1 MQSLEQLLS
10 DFKQARMDHERMMRD
25 APRIIG
31 VECVK
36 IIHENFKIGGYDSGN
51 GVEKWQPRKPS
62 TNAQYDRGR
71 TKDPKTGK
79 LSKYRTGK
87 NSTFKGSVYSS
98 SKPLEMQTLN
108 MYNSITYKIAGGYI
122 FIGGNLT
129 LVPYL
134 QAQNEGLNH
143 QPVRQFMPRPNQG
156 INVKMIKV
164 VNSKLKIGTGNAMRK
179 FKL

>member
-1 MQSLEQLLS
+1 MLSLEQLLS
-10 DFKQARMDHERMMRD
+10 DFKQARVDHERMMRD

-31 VECVK
+31 VECVRV
-36 IIHENFKIGGYDSGN
+36 IHDNFRIQGYDNGN
-51 GVEKWQPRKPS
+51 GVEKWQPRKYA
-62 TNAQYDRGR
+62 TNKVYGGSFTHGLSRIQG
-71 TKDPKTGK
+71 GK
-79 LSKYRTGK
+79 RGK
-87 NSTFKGSVYSS
+87 NYRGSVYSA

-108 MYNSITYKIAGGYI
+108 MYNSIQYKIAGGYI

-143 QPVRQFMPRPNQG
+143 QPVRQFMPKPNQG
-156 INVKMIKV
+156 VNVKMIKTI
-164 VNSKLKIGTGNAMRK
+164 NGKLKIGTGNALRK